1 MISTLKS
8 NTVKGLQDLWVI
20 DLQDLIYNF
29 NIEKQYSKRFTR
41 PDFID
46 INGSVHVMGV
56 RGGWAWCVAR
66 PDNWFFQHWK
76 AWYVSNTLTIDIPE
90 RAVRF
95 ARPDIWFP
103 VTRQTWPEA
112 LNCYRS
118 QGEGILKGGK
128 KRKDELAKYIYCG
141 LFNVQNLNDG
151 SHYKTGSSG
160 QTQALGR

>member
-1 MISTLKS
+1 MDQYMLWGWGGDERGVLQDLITDFFNIEKHDMCPILWRYTCLSVLL
-8 NTVKGLQDLWVI
+8 GLQDLI
-20 DLQDLIYNF
+20 SDFQLQG
-29 NIEKQYSKRFTR
+29 KH
-41 PDFID
+41 
-46 INGSVHVMGV
+46 G
-56 RGGWAWCVAR
+56 
-66 PDNWFFQHWK
+66 
-76 AWYVSNTLTIDIPE
+76 
-90 RAVRF
+90 
-95 ARPDIWFP
+95 
-103 VTRQTWPEA
+103 